1 MRPDARPI
9 NLRNLSNNPVNTA
22 KNVGRSLTWK
32 FREFLNP
39 NGVFIAV
46 MGPDGSGKGTLIEA
60 VKEDVEKLLG
70 SNVLICHLRPHLL
83 PSLGSLLLGRI
94 EDGSP
99 VTNPHAKKPSSVF
112 VSTLRVA
119 YYTLDYMI
127 GYWFLIRP
135 HLGRKYIAV
144 IFDRYYYDYLIDQ
157 KRFRVSLPRWIISFF
172 KVFVPTPDAVIFL
185 SADPETIFARK
196 PELPPHEILRQIQEI
211 KDLAKHLNRCVWID
225 TSGPL
230 HKSTEQMSDAVFQII
245 RERLSA

>member
-1 MRPDARPI
+1 
-9 NLRNLSNNPVNTA
+9 VNTA
-22 KNVGRSLTWK
+22 RSAGRGLARK

-39 NGVFIAV
+39 NGAFIAV

-70 SNVLICHLRPHLL
+70 FNVLTRHLRPHLL
-83 PSLGSLLLGRI
+83 PSLGSLFLGRI
-94 EDGSP
+94 EDGAP
-99 VTNPHAKKPSSVF
+99 VTNPHAKKPSGVF

-127 GYWFLIRP
+127 GYWFVIRP

-144 IFDRYYYDYLIDQ
+144 IFDRYYYDHFIDPN
-157 KRFRVSLPRWIISFF
+157 RFRVSLPRWIISFF
-172 KVFVPTPDAVIFL
+172 KAFVPTPDTVIFL

-196 PELPPHEILRQIQEI
+196 PELPPDEILRQIQEI
-211 KDLAKHLNRCVWID
+211 KNLAKHVNRCVWID
-225 TSGPL
+225 TSEPL

-245 RERLSA
+245 SERLSV